1 MPNESPSPED
11 WVTVGDAI
19 RKRMREL
26 KMSTAQ
32 LARET
37 GLSETTI
44 RYIGEPTIRHN
55 RASLVAIAAVLRWR
69 YDYLLNILRGE
80 PEKNVIIRRPIEA
93 SLERMLHAEVGSMKE
108 ELAGLR
114 DLIERINENITA
126 LAEHHRHGADDAEPK
141 LKLVPVRVSKKNER
155 RPGIGDAR
163 DDLQ

>member
-1 MPNESPSPED
+1 LPNESPSSED
-11 WVTVGDAI
+11 WAAVGIVI

-26 KMSTAQ
+26 RISTAQ

-44 RYIGEPTIRHN
+44 RYIGEPTGRHN

-80 PEKNVIIRRPIEA
+80 PEKNVVIRR
-93 SLERMLHAEVGSMKE
+93 SLEVNFERMLQAEVGSMKE

-114 DLIERINENITA
+114 DLVERINENITA
-126 LAEHHRHGADDAEPK
+126 LAENYRHGANDAEPK
-141 LKLVPVRVSKKNER
+141 
-155 RPGIGDAR
+155 
-163 DDLQ
+163 